1 MWTINDRLTV
11 NAGVRVGSQF
21 MAYLE
26 SNNVPGGPCDAALG
40 CLREIA
46 DVDPNVAA
54 ALPLLFGEGG
64 QVPGADVINWWNVAP
79 RAGFTLDVTGE
90 GRSVVKGYWGR
101 YYNNM
106 NTGMPNSNPGG
117 NKNVVYK
124 FLDQNQNG
132 LFDGVNELG
141 ERVSGSTGTGL
152 GIERSAPV
160 GTELD
165 PNLEVPHVD
174 EFSLSAEHQ
183 IGSDLGVRA
192 SVVHKRQTGHVL
204 GLGTAAPLNVARV
217 GTLTNSVTVPCPA
230 ACESAGFGGTS
241 LTVNGLPD
249 GAPTS
254 VERIANTPRDESEW
268 NWTTVSVGVNRRFR
282 SNFFWNAYFDY
293 QWRHEARRSNNESTS
308 PLTTDPINVDWHYSY
323 GPVPLVQD
331 LSNWQAKTAGRYVFP
346 YDIGTAATLRL
357 VSGYNWSPILSIAVP
372 NVGSQRIFLANL
384 DERRSDTVTILDF
397 RVDKTFSLDGR
408 AEIQLMLDVF
418 NALNDATETTSTCG
432 SAPPTANR
440 SSGSRA
446 APSGSAP
453 A

>member
-1 MWTINDRLTV
+1 M
-11 NAGVRVGSQF
+11 
-21 MAYLE
+21 
-26 SNNVPGGPCDAALG
+26 
-40 CLREIA
+40 
-46 DVDPNVAA
+46 
-54 ALPLLFGEGG
+54 
-64 QVPGADVINWWNVAP
+64 
-79 RAGFTLDVTGE
+79 
-90 GRSVVKGYWGR
+90 
-101 YYNNM
+101 
-106 NTGMPNSNPGG
+106 
-117 NKNVVYK
+117 
-124 FLDQNQNG
+124 
-132 LFDGVNELG
+132 
-141 ERVSGSTGTGL
+141 
-152 GIERSAPV
+152 
-160 GTELD
+160 
-165 PNLEVPHVD
+165 
-174 EFSLSAEHQ
+174 
-183 IGSDLGVRA
+183 
-192 SVVHKRQTGHVL
+192 
-204 GLGTAAPLNVARV
+204 ARV

-230 ACESAGFGGTS
+230 ACESAGFGGTT

-254 VERIANTPRDESEW
+254 VERIANTPQDESEW

-372 NVGSQRIFLANL
+372 NVGSQRIFLDNL

-418 NALNDATETTSTCG
+418 NALNDATETNFNMRVG
-432 SAPPTANR
+432 SAYREPIEWIQGRTI
-440 SSGSRA
+440 GL
-446 APSGSAP
+446 SARLTF
-453 A
+453 